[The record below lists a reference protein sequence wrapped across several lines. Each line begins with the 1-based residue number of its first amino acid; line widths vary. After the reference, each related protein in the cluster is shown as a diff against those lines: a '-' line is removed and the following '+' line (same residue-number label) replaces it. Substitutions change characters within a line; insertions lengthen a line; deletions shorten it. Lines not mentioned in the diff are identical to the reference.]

1 MPSTKKDSLAFL
13 DKSKRFQK
21 YGTWIIA
28 LIIVT
33 AISLS
38 SILSTTLKRDRD
50 RTAARQRERG
60 TWCDADGHR
69 VGRVAHRCT
78 TLDLTMRAV
87 PLGDK
92 GAAQIVAALRGK
104 RYAKRERRRLRRLL

>member
-1 MPSTKKDSLAFL
+1 M
-13 DKSKRFQK
+13 RR
-21 YGTWIIA
+21 I
-28 LIIVT
+28 
-33 AISLS
+33 
-38 SILSTTLKRDRD
+38 
-50 RTAARQRERG
+50 
-60 TWCDADGHR
+60 
-69 VGRVAHRCT
+69 AHRCT